1 MFRIHGI
8 QHPVISFKRHLEKG
22 RQEQRLSFHTFLRY
36 YHHPLHNENH
46 SQTLCVRQSTYQA
59 PFLSTS
65 SFSNVPTNEESP
77 TAWPQNKTNY
87 MIFRPSVCVC
97 VCNSVTQNSK
107 GLQIPDSVMFSLFI
121 ACPAVCA
128 SAWGHAKTHIVS
140 QSAQSMDV
148 WFWLNI
154 YNLMVYHL
162 WTTAA
167 AHTLRESTWWQSP
180 PTNTGGRANI
190 YWS

>member
-1 MFRIHGI
+1 MVFSTRWSASRGTWRKVVKSSAYLFTHSCAITITHYTTKITLRHSVWDSPHTEPHFFPLRPFQMCQQMKRVPQPGLRI
-8 QHPVISFKRHLEKG
+8 
-22 RQEQRLSFHTFLRY
+22 RQITWFLD
-36 YHHPLHNENH
+36 
-46 SQTLCVRQSTYQA
+46 QA
-59 PFLSTS
+59 C
-65 SFSNVPTNEESP
+65 
-77 TAWPQNKTNY
+77 
-87 MIFRPSVCVC
+87 VCVC